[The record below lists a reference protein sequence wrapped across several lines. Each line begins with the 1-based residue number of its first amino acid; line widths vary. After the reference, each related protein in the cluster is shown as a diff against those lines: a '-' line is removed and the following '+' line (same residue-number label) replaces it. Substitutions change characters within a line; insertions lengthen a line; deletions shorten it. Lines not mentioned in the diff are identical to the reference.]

1 MRVNLKTE
9 KVCQKRKKFL
19 SLKVE
24 LKTFLMTELGNYL
37 ENKLKIGN
45 LQKKEKINFR
55 WELNSKPF
63 IMAEVVNYLENKSN
77 GY

>member
-1 MRVNLKTE
+1 M
-9 KVCQKRKKFL
+9 
-19 SLKVE
+19 KVE
-24 LKTFLMTELGNYL
+24 LKTFLMTEVGNYL

-63 IMAEVVNYLENKSN
+63 IMAEVVNYLKNKSN

>member
-9 KVCQKRKKFL
+9 KVCQKKRNFL

-24 LKTFLMTELGNYL
+24 LKTFLMTEVGNYL

-45 LQKKEKINFR
+45 LQKKEKNNFR
-55 WELNSKPF
+55 
-63 IMAEVVNYLENKSN
+63 
-77 GY
+77 

>member
-24 LKTFLMTELGNYL
+24 LKTFLMTEVGNYL

-45 LQKKEKINFR
+45 LQKKKKLIFVE
-55 WELNSKPF
+55 S
-63 IMAEVVNYLENKSN
+63 
-77 GY
+77 